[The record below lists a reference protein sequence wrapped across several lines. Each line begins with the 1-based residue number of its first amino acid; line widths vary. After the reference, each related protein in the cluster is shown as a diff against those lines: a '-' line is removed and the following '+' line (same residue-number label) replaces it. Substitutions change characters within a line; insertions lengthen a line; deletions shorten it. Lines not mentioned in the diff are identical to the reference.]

1 MFLGS
6 LFFKLRYQNV
16 SMILSVTD
24 IKCAYYLVL
33 IILMRLKISR
43 LNFQILT
50 ISFENIKSLVLTTK
64 LIQNPILLVT
74 FNS

>member
-50 ISFENIKSLVLTTK
+50 ISFENMKSLVLTTK